1 MNKCLYFVGRTDE
14 ICIFVF
20 AALFFGGWAF
30 VGKESVIT
38 IGSGLAMIGSM
49 LIWFVIAALGE
60 IVKLSEC
67 DDEDFYD
74 EEE

>member
-1 MNKCLYFVGRTDE
+1 MNKCLYFVGTPDE

-20 AALFFGGWAF
+20 AALFFGGWTF

-67 DDEDFYD
+67 DDEDFY
-74 EEE
+74 EEEE

>member
-30 VGKESVIT
+30 VGKESVIV
-38 IGSGLAMIGSM
+38 IGSM

-67 DDEDFYD
+67 GDEDFY
-74 EEE
+74 EEGE